1 MSIYRTFDKPPAN
14 DVHVHHVLRKNAQ
27 PDVVET
33 PSEADWA
40 RAAEAAVDT
49 GSLKTI
55 VEWVESMPAN
65 VQPRELTLR
74 FPRVATALWALWNE
88 PPSFYRYVKVLLL
101 ERRDTNRQG
110 FPGGVLRELFLL
122 REYYAT
128 LHPDANGT
136 GPMTTEGDE
145 EPG

>member
-14 DVHVHHVLRKNAQ
+14 DVHVHHVVRKREQ
-27 PDVVET
+27 PDIVET

-40 RAAEAAVDT
+40 RAAEGAVDA
-49 GSLKTI
+49 GSLKTT
-55 VEWVESMPAN
+55 VEWVESMPAH

-74 FPRVATALWALWNE
+74 FPRVATALWGLWNE
-88 PPSFYRYVKVLLL
+88 PLSFNKYVEVLLL
-101 ERRDTNRQG
+101 ERRETNRQG

-128 LHPDANGT
+128 LHPDAKA
-136 GPMTTEGDE
+136 PEQ
-145 EPG
+145 